1 MTILCGIFDGRQV
14 EDDNSAQTRRPLL
27 PAVV

>member
-1 MTILCGIFDGRQV
+1 MTILCGIFDGPEV
-14 EDDNSAQTRRPLL
+14 EEDNSAESRRPLL